1 MKSWTA
7 LECFWVSFKHLSN
20 RNIQN
25 ENKRK
30 MWNCCCTLAL
40 WNGHKS
46 IPKVTLFS
54 FCCEEAGW
62 LLCRLHNYPER
73 FWRELSKYETWIEN
87 ECCIDVFLYHR
98 SLPSPSG
105 ILDTNVLVFLCL
117 KQGDGAEKQGI
128 WEEDWPK
135 GKVSFASVLI
145 HDYDFPCALGIDD
158 SWSPREKENRMKG
171 THRTLEMC

>member
-7 LECFWVSFKHLSN
+7 LQCFWVSFKHLTN

-25 ENKRK
+25 ENKIK
-30 MWNCCCTLAL
+30 MWNCFWTLAL

-62 LLCRLHNYPER
+62 LLCRFHSYPER
-73 FWRELSKYETWIEN
+73 FWRKLPKYETWREN

-98 SLPSPSG
+98 SSPSASG

-128 WEEDWPK
+128 WEEDWPNK
-135 GKVSFASVLI
+135 KVSFTPVLI
-145 HDYDFPCALGIDD
+145 HDYVFPCALGLR
-158 SWSPREKENRMKG
+158 SPREKKSRIKG
-171 THRTLEMC
+171 KHRTLKMC